1 MKKVRRM
8 RLAAIERAEKM
19 LSESHKFY
27 PIWFKYSFTV
37 ILQSTIKFDVLILS
51 QPSALIAESF
61 SKSEVTRTRL
71 IAFERA
77 VKMLSECHEFHTY
90 WLKYSITVILQCT
103 VKVYY
108 FGPQL

>member
-1 MKKVRRM
+1 M

-27 PIWFKYSFTV
+27 PIWLKNGCTV
-37 ILQSTIKFDVLILS
+37 ISQSTIKFDVLVLS
-51 QPSALIAESF
+51 PPSALIPESF

-90 WLKYSITVILQCT
+90 WLKYSITGILQCT

-108 FGPQL
+108 FGLQL